1 MKVAV
6 CLSGCPRDWRK
17 GIVNIQ
23 TFIRNYEKMLGE
35 TFQVSYFFAF
45 WDFLSPSMNF
55 EHYGKLQEL
64 YGVFEDPRFFC
75 FRLDK
80 TEQVEI
86 LETLNPVHF
95 KFYLFEQLQK
105 FWDQGLCSQWLY
117 GPAFLMLES
126 LRFRRL
132 SGERF
137 DLCIWTR
144 TDVNLKL
151 RTYHLPDEDRLVG
164 AALYREDLQGVVT
177 RGFKDQF
184 FFGKPEL
191 VDLAG
196 YIYRC
201 SKVDR
206 QYDSLEYIEEIFAQ
220 ELEYNGVGIDT
231 ATVDVSLIRGFEQDL
246 LDSFDKY
253 KEKLIC
259 L

>member
-6 CLSGCPRDWRK
+6 CLSGCPRDWRR
-17 GIVNIQ
+17 GISNIQ
-23 TFIRNYEKMLGE
+23 TFLRDYEEILGK

-45 WDFLSPSMNF
+45 WDFLSPSVNF
-55 EHYGKLQEL
+55 EHYEKLREM
-64 YGVFEDPRFFC
+64 YGAFEDSRFFC
-75 FRLDK
+75 FKFDK
-80 TEQVEI
+80 LEQIEI
-86 LETLNPVHF
+86 LEALSPVHF
-95 KFYLFEQLQK
+95 KFYPIEQLQK
-105 FWDQGLCSQWLY
+105 FWDQGLCTQWLY

-137 DLCIWTR
+137 DLCFWTR
-144 TDVNLKL
+144 TDVEVNL
-151 RTYHLPDEDRLVG
+151 RTRCLPDEDRLIG
-164 AALYREDLQGVVT
+164 AALYREDLQGVIT
-177 RGFKDQF
+177 QGFKDQF

-206 QYDSLEYIEEIFAQ
+206 QYDSLEYIEEVFAQ
-220 ELEYNGVGIDT
+220 ELKHNGVVLDT
-231 ATVDVSLIRGFEQDL
+231 GTVDVSLIRGFEQEL
-246 LDSFDKY
+246 LDGFDTY
-253 KEKLIC
+253 KERLIC

>member
-6 CLSGCPRDWRK
+6 CLSGCPRDWRR

-23 TFIRNYEKMLGE
+23 AFLRNYEELLGK

-45 WDFLSPSMNF
+45 WDFLSPSVNV
-55 EHYGKLQEL
+55 EYYRKLQEM
-64 YGVFEDPRFFC
+64 YGVFEDSRFFC
-75 FRLDK
+75 FEFDK
-80 TEQVEI
+80 AEQVEI
-86 LETLNPVHF
+86 LNILRPVHF
-95 KFYLFEQLQK
+95 KFYSLKQLQK
-105 FWDQGLCSQWLY
+105 FRDQGLCSQWLY
-117 GPAFLMLES
+117 GSAFLMLES

-132 SGERF
+132 SGEKF

-144 TDVNLKL
+144 TDVELNF
-151 RTYHLPDEDRLVG
+151 RTHCPPDENRLVG
-164 AALYREDLQGVVT
+164 TAFYREDLQGVVT
-177 RGFKDQF
+177 QGFKDQF

-206 QYDSLEYIEEIFAQ
+206 QYDFLEYIEEVFAQ
-220 ELEYNGVGIDT
+220 ELKHNGVVLDT
-231 ATVDVSLIRGFEQDL
+231 GTVDVSLIRGFEQEL
-246 LDSFDKY
+246 LDNFDKW